1 LLRNSSEY
9 QNPGVYGLV
18 GAAYADY
25 MAAVEINRLVVNYG
39 EKIAVDGLDFTAPE
53 GEITA
58 LLGPNGA
65 GKTSTIEVACGLRA
79 ASGGTVRLFGQ
90 DPQTP
95 QIRGQM
101 GVMLQTGGLYP
112 TARPLEWLT
121 YLAKLYPHPQ
131 DPRTLLRAVGIDP
144 GLRTQTRRLSGGEQQ
159 RVKLA
164 AALLPRPTL
173 LFLDEPT
180 AGLDALSRRNLLDL
194 LRQQRDD
201 GVAIIL
207 TTHLLAD
214 VEDLADSIT
223 VMAQGKVAMRGTLA
237 ELTGTRRAISFG
249 APAALTLTDLSESL
263 PDGYVAHE
271 AAPGKY
277 VVSGEP
283 TPEIMLIITTWCSNL
298 GVMASELS
306 VGNTSLE
313 QLLID
318 ASVEVTK

>member
-1 LLRNSSEY
+1 
-9 QNPGVYGLV
+9 
-18 GAAYADY
+18 
-25 MAAVEINRLVVNYG
+25 MAAVEITRLVVKYDN
-39 EKIAVDGLDFTAPE
+39 KIAVDGLDFTALE
-53 GEITA
+53 GRITA

-79 ASGGTVRLFGQ
+79 ATGGSVRLFGQ
-90 DPQTP
+90 DPKAP
-95 QIRGQM
+95 GIRSQI

-121 YLAKLYPHPQ
+121 YLANLYPNPEN
-131 DPRTLLRAVGIDP
+131 PKTLLTAVGIDP
-144 GLRTQTRRLSGGEQQ
+144 GIRTQTRRLSGGEQQ

-180 AGLDALSRRNLLDL
+180 AGLDALARRNLLDL
-194 LRQQRDD
+194 LLKKRNE

-223 VMAQGKVAMRGTLA
+223 LMAQGKVAMQGTLA
-237 ELTGTRRAISFG
+237 DLTGTRDAISFG
-249 APAALTLTDLSESL
+249 ATPGLRLDMLLAKL

-277 VVSGEP
+277 VITGKP
-283 TPEIMLIITTWCSNL
+283 TPEIMLIITTWCSSL
-298 GVMASELS
+298 GVMASELG
-306 VGNTSLE
+306 VGNKTLE

-318 ASVEVTK
+318 ASVEVTE